1 MPKLQEFEVIK
12 TVEDHFDLIRGIS
25 ECGQDLLTESDSK
38 SSEKLEKE
46 FILMTNMLVKSL
58 RLKLKYVLQESAKY
72 RKKPGLFERIKDMR
86 KEREERK
93 RSNDEDYQAYLEW
106 REAQEDCIEDEEQEQ
121 SSLPAVWEPRTPA
134 EVFDGE
140 QIEEGED
147 DEIEE

>member
-1 MPKLQEFEVIK
+1 M
-12 TVEDHFDLIRGIS
+12 
-25 ECGQDLLTESDSK
+25 
-38 SSEKLEKE
+38 
-46 FILMTNMLVKSL
+46 
-58 RLKLKYVLQESAKY
+58 
-72 RKKPGLFERIKDMR
+72 
-86 KEREERK
+86 
-93 RSNDEDYQAYLEW
+93 NDEDYQAYLVW